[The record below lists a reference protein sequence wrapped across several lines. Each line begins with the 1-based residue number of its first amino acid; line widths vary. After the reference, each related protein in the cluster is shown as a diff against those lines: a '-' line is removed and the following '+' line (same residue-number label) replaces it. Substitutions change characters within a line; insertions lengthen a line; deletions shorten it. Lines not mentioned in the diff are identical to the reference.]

1 MEDGRWKMED
11 GRWEMGDGEWNY
23 ATCFNE
29 CYEEWILLIVK
40 QLLLLLVME

>member
-1 MEDGRWKMED
+1 MLWKIED
-11 GRWEMGDGEWNY
+11 GRWEWSYN
-23 ATCFNE
+23 CFNE